1 MYEIVQVSFVNA
13 LTMPASTLAVVLTTE
28 QDFGVSEVALTV
40 EASET
45 GTLINERMGEVSRE
59 LNLVKS
65 PKSLAASPLL

>member
-1 MYEIVQVSFVNA
+1 MQVSFVSA
-13 LTMPASTLAVVLTTE
+13 LTMPASTFAVVLTIE
-28 QDFGVSEVALTV
+28 HDLGVRDVALTV